1 MSSHM
6 KMLRNK
12 EFWLSFFVL
21 GLLDIFVNGNNIGD
35 KALKR
40 TLIKTILG
48 DASPQPST
56 MEYDNPHHDAKLRGV
71 CVPLPSSHC
80 KGTDG
85 GCYLVNGNNIGDKAL
100 KTTLIKT
107 ILGDASPQPSTMEYD
122 NPHHDAKLRGVC
134 VPLPSS
140 HCKGTDGA
148 CYCCIGPNM
157 NICIRGLSLCNTICS

>member
-12 EFWLSFFVL
+12 KFWFSFFVL
-21 GLLDIFVNGNNIGD
+21 GLLVIF
-35 KALKR
+35 
-40 TLIKTILG
+40 
-48 DASPQPST
+48 
-56 MEYDNPHHDAKLRGV
+56 
-71 CVPLPSSHC
+71 
-80 KGTDG
+80 
-85 GCYLVNGNNIGDKAL
+85 VNGNNIGDKAL

-134 VPLPSS
+134 IPLPSS
-140 HCKGTDGA
+140 HCKGTYGA

>member
-12 EFWLSFFVL
+12 EFWFSFFVL
-21 GLLDIFVNGNNIGD
+21 GLLVIF
-35 KALKR
+35 
-40 TLIKTILG
+40 
-48 DASPQPST
+48 
-56 MEYDNPHHDAKLRGV
+56 
-71 CVPLPSSHC
+71 
-80 KGTDG
+80 
-85 GCYLVNGNNIGDKAL
+85 VNGNNIGDKAL

-134 VPLPSS
+134 VPIPSS

>member
-1 MSSHM
+1 M
-6 KMLRNK
+6 N
-12 EFWLSFFVL
+12 FV
-21 GLLDIFVNGNNIGD
+21 VNG
-35 KALKR
+35 K
-40 TLIKTILG
+40 
-48 DASPQPST
+48 
-56 MEYDNPHHDAKLRGV
+56 
-71 CVPLPSSHC
+71 
-80 KGTDG
+80 
-85 GCYLVNGNNIGDKAL
+85 NIGDKAL

-107 ILGDASPQPSTMEYD
+107 ILGDASPQSSTMEYD